1 MATTRDRWTA
11 EHVLAAFD
19 EYLRR
24 TRGLCVGTRRNYER
38 YAQAF
43 LARVFAD
50 GPVDVAAIQ
59 AGDVVGFVGDLTGR
73 YQPRTVELAASALRS
88 FFRFLRAAG
97 LRTDRLEDAVPM
109 VPHRPGVLVRHLAPG
124 QLGQLIASLDSG
136 SPRGLR
142 DRAIILCMARLGL
155 RAGEVVQLRLDDL
168 DWRNAT
174 VRVRARKTGH
184 GALLP
189 LTAEVGTALADYLR
203 RGRPDTPARQVF
215 VLHWLRPGAPI
226 SGSIVGRAVDNALR
240 RAGMDAPIRGAN
252 LLRHSLATDLL
263 ERGAS
268 LREIADV
275 LGHMSLATTRIYAAV
290 DIAAL
295 REVALP
301 WPQATS

>member
-11 EHVLAAFD
+11 GQVLAAFD
-19 EYLRR
+19 EHLRR
-24 TRGLCVGTRRNYER
+24 TRGLCAGTRCNYER

-43 LARVFAD
+43 LATVFAN

-73 YQPRTVELAASALRS
+73 CQPRTVELAASALRS
-88 FFRFLRAAG
+88 FFRFLRMAG

-109 VPHRPGVLVRHLAPG
+109 VPHRPSGLARHLAPG

-189 LTAEVGTALADYLR
+189 LTAEVGTALAGYLR

-215 VLHWLRPGAPI
+215 VLHRLRPGAPI

-240 RAGMDAPIRGAN
+240 RTGMDAQIRGAN

-275 LGHMSLATTRIYAAV
+275 LGHTSLATTRIYAAV

-301 WPQATS
+301 WPQVTS